1 MLLSWFSYRA
11 VRDALANE
19 FRSRLTSVAGTLAS
33 QVSALDIEDAR
44 RLGDEGVGYGNL
56 QVLLEELRATSGVA
70 NATVL
75 DTAGI
80 VIYDC
85 VEPVQQRQ
93 PSPLAESFPGELRRA
108 LEGKTEV
115 TDPRLAGRR
124 LVQHALTPVLSET
137 GIVAGVVTVESQ
149 VDYLPALGDF
159 RRSLALITAVLVA
172 AMGVFGLLL
181 ARAAWSAA
189 RLEHRLSRAENLAAM
204 GRMTATLAHEIKN
217 PLAIIRGSAARLGKL
232 EPEAERMNQFIVEE
246 VDRLSRTVNRYLD
259 FARSTDPAA
268 EAGSDAAAALTATLD
283 LLEGELEARKIHVVR
298 PATFEPAPVRLDAE
312 SLKQVFLNLI
322 LNAAD
327 AMPEG
332 GRLTLQRAERG
343 GHFEIEIT
351 DQGPGIPKE
360 VLARLGNPFYTTK
373 AQGSG
378 LGLFLSRRL
387 VESGGGSLAIDSE
400 PGRGT
405 RCVVR
410 LPRRRD

>member
-1 MLLSWFSYRA
+1 VLLSWLSYRA

-19 FRSRLTSVAGTLAS
+19 FRTRLTSVAGTLAS
-33 QVSALDIEDAR
+33 QVSADDIDDAR

-56 QVLLEELRATSGVA
+56 QVLLEELRATSGVT

-85 VEPVQQRQ
+85 LEPVRQRQ
-93 PSPLAESFPGELRRA
+93 PSPLAESFAEELSRA
-108 LEGKTEV
+108 QHGATEV
-115 TDPRLAGRR
+115 TPPRASGTR
-124 LVQHALTPVLSET
+124 LVQYALAPVLRET
-137 GIVAGVVTVESQ
+137 GGVAGVVTVESQ
-149 VDYLPALGDF
+149 VDYLPALGNF

-172 AMGVFGLLL
+172 AMGVFAVLL

-189 RLEHRLSRAENLAAM
+189 RLEQRLSRSENLVAM
-204 GRMTATLAHEIKN
+204 GRLTATLAHEIKN
-217 PLAIIRGSAARLGKL
+217 PLAIIRGSAERLGKL
-232 EPEAERMNQFIVEE
+232 EPEAERMNRFVVEE
-246 VDRLSRTVNRYLD
+246 VDRLNRTVNRYLD
-259 FARSTDPAA
+259 FARSAT
-268 EAGSDAAAALTATLD
+268 EAPEGRGDAAAALDATLD
-283 LLEGELEARKIHVVR
+283 LLEGELAARKIEVVR
-298 PATFEPAPVRLDAE
+298 PPAADTAPVRLDPE

-332 GRLTLQRAERG
+332 GRLSIARRDAGSHVEL
-343 GHFEIEIT
+343 EISDT
-351 DQGPGIPKE
+351 GRGIPKD

-387 VESGGGSLAIDSE
+387 VESGGGTLSISSE
-400 PGRGT
+400 TGRGT
-405 RCVVR
+405 TCVVR